1 VVDTIRTVA
10 ALQEAAFDGERSVYV
25 FCNLRTR
32 QPYHHFYQTWH
43 RIRSNA
49 SLADF
54 RMHDLRHSFASA
66 LVSNGVSLYEV
77 QELLGHASPRTTMR
91 YAHLSKER
99 LRQSAEIAA
108 TAYKL

>member
-1 VVDTIRTVA
+1 
-10 ALQEAAFDGERSVYV
+10 
-25 FCNLRTR
+25 
-32 QPYHHFYQTWH
+32 
-43 RIRSNA
+43 
-49 SLADF
+49 
-54 RMHDLRHSFASA
+54 MHDLRHSFASA

-77 QELLGHASPRTTMR
+77 QELLGHSSPRTTMR